1 MKLKIFTIC
10 MLCMTLTFVGCK
22 SGKKKDPLRSEY
34 LRPASMDYS
43 GKDSSEIKTLV
54 DNYVENFKNK
64 NFRVTASM
72 LYTLRN
78 DSILPLSEETK
89 QKYIAAY
96 SRMPIYDCAVKGI
109 ILRSDKNNEV
119 QVSVQIMPNGNI
131 DEEKGV
137 TTFCLNPVL
146 KDGKW
151 YLTLLDEYADG
162 VESVY
167 DKYKENQ

>member
-1 MKLKIFTIC
+1 
-10 MLCMTLTFVGCK
+10 MTVTFVGCK
-22 SGKKKDPLRSEY
+22 SDKKKDPLRSEY
-34 LRPASMDYS
+34 LRPASIDYS
-43 GKDSSEIKTLV
+43 GKDSSEIKALV

-64 NFRVTASM
+64 NFQATASM
-72 LYTLRN
+72 LYRLRN
-78 DSILPLSEETK
+78 DSILPLSEQDK
-89 QKYIAAY
+89 QKYIDAY
-96 SRMPIYDCAVKGI
+96 SQMPIYDCAVKGI

-119 QVSVQIMPNGNI
+119 QVSVQISPNGSI

-167 DKYKENQ
+167 DKN

>member
-1 MKLKIFTIC
+1 
-10 MLCMTLTFVGCK
+10 MLCMTVTFVGCK
-22 SGKKKDPLRSEY
+22 SDKKKDPLRSEY
-34 LRPASMDYS
+34 LRPASIDYS
-43 GKDSSEIKTLV
+43 GKDSSEIKALV

-64 NFRVTASM
+64 NFQATASM
-72 LYTLRN
+72 LYTMRN
-78 DSILPLSEETK
+78 DSILPLSEQDK
-89 QKYIAAY
+89 QKYIDAY
-96 SRMPIYDCAVKGI
+96 SQMPVYDCAVKGI

-119 QVSVQIMPNGNI
+119 QVSVQISPNGSI

-167 DKYKENQ
+167 DKH

>member
-1 MKLKIFTIC
+1 MKLKVFTIC
-10 MLCMTLTFVGCK
+10 MLCMTVTFVGCK
-22 SGKKKDPLRSEY
+22 SDKKKDPLRSEY
-34 LRPASMDYS
+34 LRPASIDYS
-43 GKDSSEIKTLV
+43 GKDSSEIKALV

-64 NFRVTASM
+64 NFQATASM
-72 LYTLRN
+72 LYTMRN
-78 DSILPLSEETK
+78 DSILPLSEQDK
-89 QKYIAAY
+89 QKYIDAY
-96 SRMPIYDCAVKGI
+96 SQMPVYDCAVKGI

-119 QVSVQIMPNGNI
+119 QVSVQISPNGSI

-167 DKYKENQ
+167 DKH

>member
-1 MKLKIFTIC
+1 
-10 MLCMTLTFVGCK
+10 MTVTFVGCK
-22 SGKKKDPLRSEY
+22 SDKKKDPLRSEY
-34 LRPASMDYS
+34 LRPASIDYS
-43 GKDSSEIKTLV
+43 GKDSSEIKALV

-64 NFRVTASM
+64 NFQATASM
-72 LYTLRN
+72 LYTMRN
-78 DSILPLSEETK
+78 DSILPLSEQDK
-89 QKYIAAY
+89 QKYIDAY
-96 SRMPIYDCAVKGI
+96 SQMPVYDCAVKGI

-119 QVSVQIMPNGNI
+119 QVSVQISPNGSI

-167 DKYKENQ
+167 DKH

>member
-1 MKLKIFTIC
+1 
-10 MLCMTLTFVGCK
+10 MLCMAVTFVGCK
-22 SGKKKDPLRSEY
+22 SDKKKDPLRSEY
-34 LRPASMDYS
+34 LRPASIEYS
-43 GKDSSEIKTLV
+43 GKDSSEIKALV

-64 NFRVTASM
+64 NFQATASM
-72 LYTLRN
+72 LYRLRN
-78 DSILPLSEETK
+78 DSILPLSEQDK
-89 QKYIAAY
+89 QKYIDAY
-96 SRMPIYDCAVKGI
+96 SQMPIYDCAVKGI

-119 QVSVQIMPNGNI
+119 QVSVQISPNGSI

-167 DKYKENQ
+167 DKN

>member
-1 MKLKIFTIC
+1 MKLKVFTIC
-10 MLCMTLTFVGCK
+10 MLCMTVTFVGCK
-22 SGKKKDPLRSEY
+22 SDKKKDPLRSEY
-34 LRPASMDYS
+34 LRPASIDYS
-43 GKDSSEIKTLV
+43 GKDSSEIKALV

-64 NFRVTASM
+64 NFQATANM

-78 DSILPLSEETK
+78 DSILPLSEQDK
-89 QKYIAAY
+89 QKYIDAF
-96 SRMPIYDCAVKGI
+96 SQMPVYDCAVKGI

-119 QVSVQIMPNGNI
+119 QVSVQISPNGSI

-167 DKYKENQ
+167 DKQ

>member
-10 MLCMTLTFVGCK
+10 MLCMTLIFVGCK
-22 SGKKKDPLRSEY
+22 SEKKKDPLRSEY

-43 GKDSSEIKTLV
+43 SKDSSEIKTLV

-64 NFRVTASM
+64 NFQVTASM
-72 LYTLRN
+72 LYKMRN
-78 DSILPLSEETK
+78 DSIFPLSEQDK
-89 QKYIAAY
+89 QKYIDAY
-96 SRMPIYDCAVKGI
+96 SHMPIYDCGVKGI

-119 QVSVQIMPNGNI
+119 KVTVQVIPNGSI
-131 DEEKGV
+131 DNEQGT

-151 YLTLLDEYADG
+151 YLTLLDENAEG

>member
-1 MKLKIFTIC
+1 MA
-10 MLCMTLTFVGCK
+10 LTFVGCK

-34 LRPASMDYS
+34 LKPASIDYS
-43 GKDSSEIKTLV
+43 SKDSSEIKSLV

-64 NFRVTASM
+64 NFRVASSM
-72 LYTLRN
+72 LYTLCN
-78 DSILPLSEETK
+78 DSILPLPEETK
-89 QKYIAAY
+89 QKYIDVY
-96 SRMPIYDCAVKGI
+96 SHMPIYDCAVKGM

-119 QVSVQIMPNGNI
+119 QVAVQITPDGNI
-131 DEEKGV
+131 DEEKGI

-151 YLTLLDEYADG
+151 YLTLLNEYAEG

-167 DKYKENQ
+167 DKYKEN

>member
-1 MKLKIFTIC
+1 MKLKVFTIC
-10 MLCMTLTFVGCK
+10 MLCMTVTFVGCK
-22 SGKKKDPLRSEY
+22 SDKKKDPLRSEY
-34 LRPASMDYS
+34 LRPASIDYS
-43 GKDSSEIKTLV
+43 GKDSSEIKALV

-64 NFRVTASM
+64 NFQATASM
-72 LYTLRN
+72 LYTMRN
-78 DSILPLSEETK
+78 DSILPLSEQDK
-89 QKYIAAY
+89 QKYIDAY
-96 SRMPIYDCAVKGI
+96 SQMPVYDCAVKGI

-119 QVSVQIMPNGNI
+119 QVSVQISPNGSI

-151 YLTLLDEYADG
+151 YLTLLDEYAEG

-167 DKYKENQ
+167 DKQ

>member
-22 SGKKKDPLRSEY
+22 SDKKKDPLRSEY

-78 DSILPLSEETK
+78 DSILPLSEEMK
-89 QKYIAAY
+89 QKYIDAY

-119 QVSVQIMPNGNI
+119 QVSVQIIPNGSI

>member
-1 MKLKIFTIC
+1 
-10 MLCMTLTFVGCK
+10 MLCMTVTFVGCK
-22 SGKKKDPLRSEY
+22 SDKKKDPLRSEY
-34 LRPASMDYS
+34 LRPASIDYS
-43 GKDSSEIKTLV
+43 GKDSSEIKALV

-64 NFRVTASM
+64 NFQATASM
-72 LYTLRN
+72 LYRLRN
-78 DSILPLSEETK
+78 DSILPLSEQDK
-89 QKYIAAY
+89 QKYIDAY
-96 SRMPIYDCAVKGI
+96 SQMPIYDCAVKGI

-119 QVSVQIMPNGNI
+119 QVSVQISPNGSI

-167 DKYKENQ
+167 DKN

>member
-1 MKLKIFTIC
+1 
-10 MLCMTLTFVGCK
+10 MTVTFVGCK
-22 SGKKKDPLRSEY
+22 SDKKKDPLRSEY
-34 LRPASMDYS
+34 LRPASIDYS
-43 GKDSSEIKTLV
+43 GKDSSEIKALV

-64 NFRVTASM
+64 NFQATASM
-72 LYTLRN
+72 LYTMRN
-78 DSILPLSEETK
+78 DSILPLSEQDK
-89 QKYIAAY
+89 QKYIDAY
-96 SRMPIYDCAVKGI
+96 SQMPVYDCAVKGI

-119 QVSVQIMPNGNI
+119 QVSVQISPNGSI

-167 DKYKENQ
+167 DKQ

>member
-1 MKLKIFTIC
+1 MKLKVFTIC
-10 MLCMTLTFVGCK
+10 MLCMTVTFVGCK
-22 SGKKKDPLRSEY
+22 SDKKKDPLRSEY
-34 LRPASMDYS
+34 LRPASIDYS
-43 GKDSSEIKTLV
+43 GKDSSEIKALV

-64 NFRVTASM
+64 NFQATASM
-72 LYTLRN
+72 LYRLRN
-78 DSILPLSEETK
+78 DSILPLSEQDK
-89 QKYIAAY
+89 QKYIDAY
-96 SRMPIYDCAVKGI
+96 SQMPIYDCAVKGI

-119 QVSVQIMPNGNI
+119 QVSVQISPNGSI

-167 DKYKENQ
+167 DKN